1 MPPIP
6 FRHPRR
12 AAAAA
17 VRAAAGRDRARS
29 SSRALRAAR
38 FVLVLAIAGLSL
50 AGGQAWAQRVE
61 GARASASGMY
71 EAEVAVNSQTDA
83 ERRAGFA
90 RALAQVLAKISGDRG
105 AAGRPGVAEELRKAA
120 DYVRSYD
127 YRQDEGVSAGGA
139 PRYTTTLV
147 VRFDPEAVNQMAG
160 ALGVPVWPEPRPK
173 PVLWLA
179 IDDGSGPRLVGAR
192 QNNVARPIIDR
203 AVARGYR
210 LGLPQGNAAE
220 QAVVGAIWRG
230 DTAAIARAS
239 ARYKPD
245 MQLVGKL
252 YRHDGGWKSD
262 WIFVDGG
269 RVLSQWSA
277 EQRDARQALASGA
290 DGAADALSRRY
301 AKAPPDTG
309 PAGDY
314 RVVFT
319 GIRGSEDYLRLSAYL
334 QGLAVVRGITP
345 LRAAPD
351 QLELELSLSTGLSG
365 LRRMAARGGVIEPV
379 EAEGEGPARYRLR

>member
-1 MPPIP
+1 MPLIP
-6 FRHPRR
+6 PRHAQRPAFAPPR
-12 AAAAA
+12 AAAHPGQ
-17 VRAAAGRDRARS
+17 RLPG
-29 SSRALRAAR
+29 ALRMVAVAII
-38 FVLVLAIAGLSL
+38 VLAALPL

-61 GARASASGMY
+61 GARASATGMY
-71 EAEVAVNSQTDA
+71 EAEVSVNSQGEAD
-83 ERRAGFA
+83 RRAGFS

-105 AAGRPGVAEELRKAA
+105 AAGKPGVAEELRNAA
-120 DYVRSYD
+120 EYVRSYD

-139 PRYTTTLV
+139 PSYSTTLV

-192 QNNVARPIIDR
+192 QNNVAKPLTDR

-230 DTAAIARAS
+230 DTAAVARAS

-245 MQLVGKL
+245 MQLIGKL
-252 YRHDGGWKSD
+252 YRNNGGWKTD

-269 RVLSQWSA
+269 RVLSEWSS
-277 EQRDARQALASGA
+277 EQRNARQALSSGA

-301 AKAPPDTG
+301 AKAPADTG
-309 PAGDY
+309 PPGDY
-314 RVVFT
+314 RVVFS
-319 GIRGSEDYLRLSAYL
+319 GIRNSEDYLRLSGYL
-334 QGLAVVRGITP
+334 QGLAVVRGIEP
-345 LRAAPD
+345 LSAAD
-351 QLELELSLSTGLSG
+351 DRLELELTLSTGLSG
-365 LRRMAARGGVIEPV
+365 LRRMAARGGVIEPDG
-379 EAEGEGPARYRLR
+379 AEDDGPARYRLR

>member
-1 MPPIP
+1 MDAPRALRHHAGRSVAQAGRMPPIP
-6 FRHPRR
+6 SRHAVRPVAARAR
-12 AAAAA
+12 AAARPADGPASVRRLLAGLFIA
-17 VRAAAGRDRARS
+17 VM
-29 SSRALRAAR
+29 
-38 FVLVLAIAGLSL
+38 AIAGLSL
-50 AGGQAWAQRVE
+50 AAGQAWAQRVE
-61 GARASASGMY
+61 GARAAASGMY
-71 EAEVAVNSQTDA
+71 EAEVAVNSQTEGD
-83 ERRAGFA
+83 RRAGFS

-105 AAGRPGVAEELRKAA
+105 AAGKPGVAEELRNAA

-139 PRYTTTLV
+139 PRYSTVLV

-160 ALGVPVWPEPRPK
+160 ALGLPVWPEPRPK

-192 QNNVARPIIDR
+192 QNNVAKPLTER

-230 DTAAIARAS
+230 DTAAVARAS

-245 MQLVGKL
+245 MQLIGKL
-252 YRHDGGWKSD
+252 YRDNGGWKAD

-269 RVLSQWSA
+269 RVLSEWSS
-277 EQRDARQALASGA
+277 EQRDARQALSSGA

-319 GIRGSEDYLRLSAYL
+319 DS
-334 QGLAVVRGITP
+334 
-345 LRAAPD
+345 
-351 QLELELSLSTGLSG
+351 
-365 LRRMAARGGVIEPV
+365 RR
-379 EAEGEGPARYRLR
+379 

>member
-1 MPPIP
+1 MPPIQS
-6 FRHPRR
+6 RHAPRT
-12 AAAAA
+12 AAAQAR
-17 VRAAAGRDRARS
+17 VAGRIHRAQASGRHLL
-29 SSRALRAAR
+29 AGLVIA
-38 FVLVLAIAGLSL
+38 VLAIAGLTL

-71 EAEVAVNSQTDA
+71 EAEVSVNSQSEAD
-83 ERRAGFA
+83 RRAGFS

-105 AAGRPGVAEELRKAA
+105 AASKPGVAEELRNAA
-120 DYVRSYD
+120 EYVRSYD

-139 PRYTTTLV
+139 PRYSTTLV

-192 QNNVARPIIDR
+192 QNNVAKPLTDR

-230 DTAAIARAS
+230 DTAAVARAS

-252 YRHDGGWKSD
+252 YRNNGGWKAD

-269 RVLSQWSA
+269 RVLSEWSS
-277 EQRDARQALASGA
+277 EQRDARQALSSGA

-301 AKAPPDTG
+301 AKAPVDTG

-319 GIRGSEDYLRLSAYL
+319 GIRSSEDYLRLSGYL

-345 LRAAPD
+345 LAAAGD
-351 QLELELSLSTGLSG
+351 RLELELTLSTGLAG
-365 LRRMAARGGVIEPV
+365 LRRMASRGGVIEPD
-379 EAEGEGPARYRLR
+379 EAGDDGPARYRLR

>member
-1 MPPIP
+1 MPLIP
-6 FRHPRR
+6 PRHAQRPAFAPPR
-12 AAAAA
+12 AAAHPGQ
-17 VRAAAGRDRARS
+17 RLPG
-29 SSRALRAAR
+29 ALRMVAVAII
-38 FVLVLAIAGLSL
+38 VLAALPL

-61 GARASASGMY
+61 GARASATGMY
-71 EAEVAVNSQTDA
+71 EAEVSVNSQGEAD
-83 ERRAGFA
+83 RRAGFS

-105 AAGRPGVAEELRKAA
+105 AASKPGVAEELRNAA

-139 PRYTTTLV
+139 PRYSTTLV

-230 DTAAIARAS
+230 DTAAVARAS

-252 YRHDGGWKSD
+252 YRNDGGWKAD
-262 WIFVDGG
+262 WVFVDGG
-269 RVLSQWSA
+269 RRSSRSGPANSA
-277 EQRDARQALASGA
+277 MHARPCPPAPTVPPTRYR
-290 DGAADALSRRY
+290 AATPRRR
-301 AKAPPDTG
+301 ADTG
-309 PAGDY
+309 PPGDY

-319 GIRGSEDYLRLSAYL
+319 GIRNSEDYLRLSGYL
-334 QGLAVVRGITP
+334 QELAVVRGIEP
-345 LRAAPD
+345 L
-351 QLELELSLSTGLSG
+351 S
-365 LRRMAARGGVIEPV
+365 RRG
-379 EAEGEGPARYRLR
+379 